1 MGEVAPNTQAPAS
14 LAKPRGLPVPTGL
27 FRSLPMAIK
36 RPRLAFVVASAA
48 FAAAASGCTATR
60 DFHGYVPDQAFP
72 EDVKPAVDTRSTVL
86 ARLGTPSTTSLFDK
100 AGEAKVTPGKEQLW
114 VYMSS
119 TRELLAFYYPKVV
132 QRSIIAIQFDEDDV
146 VSDVLVYDADDGRV
160 LDYSSRVTPTRGR
173 ELGILEQL
181 FGTLGSLRNQIP
193 GLEDRDNRQPGDN
206 PGGRQ

>member
-1 MGEVAPNTQAPAS
+1 MVS
-14 LAKPRGLPVPTGL
+14 K
-27 FRSLPMAIK
+27 RSRLG
-36 RPRLAFVVASAA
+36 RLALAGV
-48 FAAAASGCTATR
+48 AAALVTGCTATR

-86 ARLGTPSTTSLFDK
+86 ARLGTPSTTSMFDN
-100 AGEAKVTPGKEQLW
+100 ATQALSPAGKEKLW

-146 VSDVLVYDADDGRV
+146 VSDVLIYDVDDGRV
-160 LDYSSRVTPTRGR
+160 VDYSSRITPTRGR

-181 FGTLGSLRNQIP
+181 FGTLGSLRNQLP
-193 GLEDRDNRQPGDN
+193 GMEQDNRQPGDN

>member
-1 MGEVAPNTQAPAS
+1 
-14 LAKPRGLPVPTGL
+14 
-27 FRSLPMAIK
+27 MAQK
-36 RPRLAFVVASAA
+36 RKLVGRLAVAGAA
-48 FAAAASGCTATR
+48 FAILSACTATR

-72 EDVKPAVDTRSTVL
+72 EDVKPDVDTRSTVL
-86 ARLGTPSTTSLFDK
+86 ARLGTPSTTSLFD
-100 AGEAKVTPGKEQLW
+100 ASSQAMSPPGKEKLW

-132 QRSIIAIQFDEDDV
+132 QRSIIAIQFDDDDV
-146 VSDVLVYDADDGRV
+146 VSDVLIYDVDDGRV
-160 LDYSSRVTPTRGR
+160 LDYSSRITPTRGR

>member
-1 MGEVAPNTQAPAS
+1 
-14 LAKPRGLPVPTGL
+14 
-27 FRSLPMAIK
+27 MAQK
-36 RPRLAFVVASAA
+36 RNLVGRLALAGAA
-48 FAAAASGCTATR
+48 FAILSACTATR

-72 EDVKPAVDTRSTVL
+72 EDVKPDVDTRSTVL
-86 ARLGTPSTTSLFDK
+86 ARLGTPSTASLFD
-100 AGEAKVTPGKEQLW
+100 ASTQVMSPPGKEKLW

-132 QRSIIAIQFDEDDV
+132 QRSIIAIQFDDEDV
-146 VSDVLVYDADDGRV
+146 VSDVLIYDVDDGRV
-160 LDYSSRVTPTRGR
+160 VDYASRITPTRGR

-193 GLEDRDNRQPGDN
+193 GMERDNRQPGDN